1 MIVDRNGTKV
11 VRSFSP
17 DFVLFRQNIR
27 DSNNDFRN
35 LLLGFKYGSIPSIN
49 TVHSLYNF
57 QDKPWVFSQLLHI
70 QRRLGKENFPLI
82 EQTFYPNHQEMVTVS
97 RFPCVV
103 KIGHAHGGQ
112 GKAKV
117 NSHHE
122 YQDVAS
128 VVAVIKNYCTVEPFI
143 DAKYDVH
150 VQKIGGNYKA
160 FMRKSISGNWK
171 ANTGSAMLEQIQMTD
186 RYRQWVD
193 AVSEL
198 FGGLDMC
205 AVEAIQGKDGR
216 EYIIEVNGSGM
227 TFLGESQEEDRRLV
241 AELVVQRMQTY
252 CRPIMSSKQSSRS
265 SISSQSLPEEQIA
278 PSSSCQSMT
287 DSQQRAPAASKQPE
301 GSFVDRPATESRRD
315 SQSSQDNSDRKQV
328 PTQEQHKTS
337 SEVKTTTPG
346 GASSL
351 FRRDSQ
357 SDKRKDSE
365 DHDDTMQNLRKTFAG
380 IFKDI

>member
-252 CRPIMSSKQSSRS
+252 CRPIMSKQSSRS